1 MTNREKYVNAFK
13 ISFET
18 KEAVEKFQF
27 NVTPEWDSIGHM
39 CLITALEE
47 EFGVEFEPDEIMGIS
62 SFEKGIEVLKN
73 KGIEI

>member
-1 MTNREKYVNAFK
+1 MTNREKYINAFK

-18 KEAVEKFQF
+18 EAEVENFQF

-47 EFGVEFEPDEIMGIS
+47 TFEIEFEPDEIVEIL

-73 KGIEI
+73 KGVEI